1 MKAISCPR
9 TPSSSRISG
18 EASHGYHRHPL
29 ESNLT
34 TCHRQILHDPKTY
47 KDPMEFNPERFL
59 ASPESPTP
67 EEDPRHAAFGY
78 GRRTCPG
85 STLADAAVFVFAAMS
100 LTVFDISHGAAG
112 EGLGKMSL
120 DELKA
125 NVSFVSG
132 IVRSVH
138 TYASPNRGWLMHHPS
153 SPKPFDCV
161 VKPRSAKAEAL
172 IRAVND
178 GQ

>member
-1 MKAISCPR
+1 
-9 TPSSSRISG
+9 
-18 EASHGYHRHPL
+18 
-29 ESNLT
+29 
-34 TCHRQILHDPKTY
+34 
-47 KDPMEFNPERFL
+47 MEFNPGRFL

-112 EGLGKMSL
+112 EGLGKTSL

-132 IVRSVH
+132 IVRFVDKVS
-138 TYASPNRGWLMHHPS
+138 SNRSWLMNHIS